1 MTVILYCRLKN
12 IKKSNIRKDDN
23 RQIEKRKRTKRETS
37 FSNGDTLFSLGRFS
51 DSSIN
56 AFQAESTTSISWMH
70 A

>member
-1 MTVILYCRLKN
+1 MTVILFCRLKN

-56 AFQAESTTSISWMH
+56 AFQAESTTSISWIH

>member
-1 MTVILYCRLKN
+1 MTVILFCRLKN